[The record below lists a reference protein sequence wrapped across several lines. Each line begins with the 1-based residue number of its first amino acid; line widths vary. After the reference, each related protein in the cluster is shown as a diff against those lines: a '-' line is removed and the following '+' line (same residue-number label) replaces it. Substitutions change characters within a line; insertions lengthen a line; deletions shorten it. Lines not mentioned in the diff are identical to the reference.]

1 MIDREPEIKV
11 ALLQSYKEARIAL
24 GGRFLLPDG
33 NAIDG
38 RLTALAD
45 QGRVELYDYSGKKIL
60 LQKEI
65 LLIPDRGASFTV
77 SDVKIG
83 IDFHWQRIQ
92 EQSFHG
98 KLFLSACSDYSF
110 NLINEILLEDY
121 LESVISSEMSAAA
134 PLEFL
139 KTQAVVARSWLVAML
154 AKKKAARVLSV
165 SRTENEIIAWQD
177 VNDHEGF
184 DVCADDHCQRYQG
197 ITRIISKNVHE
208 AIDETRGIFLVHNGK
223 ICDARYYKSCGGQT
237 EIFSTAWE
245 DESPAYLTS
254 VSDEAGQHPPVIS
267 EKEARQWLKSRPSA
281 YCDTTD
287 KKLLRS
293 ILPDFD
299 QETPDFYRWQIV
311 YMRKELEEILRK
323 KSGFDFGTCKIL
335 GRWRADLPAESIRL
349 KIEGS
354 RNNDYRA
361 RNWKYAAGLSPSH
374 LFSSAFVVITEKNKK
389 GEISRFVLSGGGW
402 GHGVGLCQIGAA
414 VMAAKGFKAEE
425 ILAHYFTGAQ
435 LKRFYK

>member
-121 LESVISSEMSAAA
+121 LESVISSEMSADA

-139 KTQAVVARSWLVAML
+139 
-154 AKKKAARVLSV
+154 
-165 SRTENEIIAWQD
+165 
-177 VNDHEGF
+177 
-184 DVCADDHCQRYQG
+184 
-197 ITRIISKNVHE
+197 
-208 AIDETRGIFLVHNGK
+208 
-223 ICDARYYKSCGGQT
+223 
-237 EIFSTAWE
+237 
-245 DESPAYLTS
+245 
-254 VSDEAGQHPPVIS
+254 
-267 EKEARQWLKSRPSA
+267 
-281 YCDTTD
+281 
-287 KKLLRS
+287 
-293 ILPDFD
+293 
-299 QETPDFYRWQIV
+299 
-311 YMRKELEEILRK
+311 
-323 KSGFDFGTCKIL
+323 
-335 GRWRADLPAESIRL
+335 
-349 KIEGS
+349 
-354 RNNDYRA
+354 
-361 RNWKYAAGLSPSH
+361 
-374 LFSSAFVVITEKNKK
+374 
-389 GEISRFVLSGGGW
+389 
-402 GHGVGLCQIGAA
+402 
-414 VMAAKGFKAEE
+414 
-425 ILAHYFTGAQ
+425 
-435 LKRFYK
+435 

>member
-24 GGRFLLPDG
+24 NGRFLLPDG

-38 RLTALAD
+38 RLTAWAD
-45 QGRVELYDYSGKKIL
+45 QGRVELSDYSGGKIL

-65 LLIPDRGASFTV
+65 LLIPENRASFTV

-92 EQSFHG
+92 EQSFRG
-98 KLFLSACSDYSF
+98 SLFLSACSGFSF

-121 LESVISSEMSAAA
+121 LKSVISSEMSAAA

-154 AKKKAARVLSV
+154 AKKKADRVLSV
-165 SRTENEIIAWQD
+165 LRTENEIIAWQD

-208 AIDETRGIFLVHNGK
+208 AIDETRGIFLVHNGE

-237 EIFSTAWE
+237 EIFPTAWE
-245 DESPAYLTS
+245 DESPAYLAS
-254 VSDEAGQHPPVIS
+254 VSDEAGQHPPVRS
-267 EKEARQWLKSRPSA
+267 EPEARQWLKSRPAA

-287 KKLLRS
+287 KKLLS
-293 ILPDFD
+293 NILPAFD
-299 QETPDFYRWQIV
+299 QETPDFYRWHVV
-311 YMRKELEEILRK
+311 YTREELEEVLRK
-323 KSGFDFGTCKIL
+323 KSGIDFGVLQNIEPL
-335 GRWRADLPAESIRL
+335 ARGPSGRIYRL

-354 RNNDYRA
+354 RKTVIVGKELEIR
-361 RNWKYAAGLSPSH
+361 RWLSESH
-374 LFSSAFVVITEKNKK
+374 LLSSAFVVDAERNTN
-389 GEISRFVLSGGGW
+389 GEISRFILHGGGW

-414 VMAAKGFKAEE
+414 IMASKGFKAEE
-425 ILAHYFTGAQ
+425 ILTHYFTGAQ
-435 LKRFYK
+435 LKKIYK